1 MTVSPTANPAAHLER
16 EAFEPQVRCVGQ
28 CEQVQLRRDL
38 HIHRRLALQTPRRR
52 QQAVGPLAAA
62 GMSSGVVEWS
72 RRGGVRSRRPR
83 A

>member
-38 HIHRRLALQTPRRR
+38 HVHRRLALQTPRRR
-52 QQAVGPLAAA
+52 QQAGGPLA
-62 GMSSGVVEWS
+62 SGVVEWS

>member
-38 HIHRRLALQTPRRR
+38 HVHRRLALQTPRRR
-52 QQAVGPLAAA
+52 QQAVGPLA
-62 GMSSGVVEWS
+62 SGVVEWS